1 MKTITIHVPEE
12 KYQAFKE
19 YAAKHDKSAA
29 QLIREA
35 MDDYYRRHL
44 EPGHS
49 VLDIPPLHLGESLR
63 ELGPDD
69 DLLEEMSHDRY

>member
-19 YAAKHDKSAA
+19 YALEHDKSAA

-44 EPGHS
+44 QPGHS
-49 VLDIPPLHLGESLR
+49 VLDIEPLDLGETLR
-63 ELGPDD
+63 DLSPDD
-69 DLLEEMSHDRY
+69 DLLEEMLHDRY